1 MQSLMCSVKGSPTN
15 EAAHKSIF
23 RSILPHAPYA
33 RPHVQLRVLAVVV
46 RVSNR
51 HARVRLDRVLHALF
65 HAPFLIRDAVC
76 FFHANQEGKRGFVA
90 FFCLVGLIWQF
101 IVIIIII

>member
-1 MQSLMCSVKGSPTN
+1 
-15 EAAHKSIF
+15 
-23 RSILPHAPYA
+23 
-33 RPHVQLRVLAVVV
+33 VLAVVV

-51 HARVRLDRVLHALF
+51 HARVRLDRILHALF

-101 IVIIIII
+101 IVIIIIFARVREKKKEGQGT

>member
-1 MQSLMCSVKGSPTN
+1 MC
-15 EAAHKSIF
+15 

-33 RPHVQLRVLAVVV
+33 GPHVQLRVLAVVV

-65 HAPFLIRDAVC
+65 HAPLLIRDAVR
-76 FFHANQEGKRGFVA
+76 FFHANQEGKRGLVA
-90 FFCLVGLIWQF
+90 FFCLVGLICNSSLLFARVREKKEGQGT
-101 IVIIIII
+101 